1 MTLWV
6 VYFRRCVQ
14 LGASHFTSG
23 ESRCCA
29 SFFLALALHFRACH
43 CFRFHLREASRLLI
57 SHLSVCVC
65 LFCTK
70 IAAVLVVWAARSS
83 RSFSFHNNGGH
94 RGSQLE
100 PAAPG
105 CPEVHSS
112 QQRVRHIQER
122 NAAYCW
128 SGKKWPDEPGQQI
141 WAPVDRCFT
150 KGAELWVVSGSFGR
164 HCTVLI
170 SAHIQK

>member
-1 MTLWV
+1 MSCIFPPLCAAGGIAFHIWRKQMLR
-6 VYFRRCVQ
+6 FFFS
-14 LGASHFTSG
+14 GARAAFPSLSLFPLPPQRSLTPPHI
-23 ESRCCA
+23 
-29 SFFLALALHFRACH
+29 SFEC
-43 CFRFHLREASRLLI
+43 
-57 SHLSVCVC
+57 VCVC